1 MTIRSMTGFAQVKGQ
16 VNGQLGFTLS
26 LKSVNHRFLDVH
38 FRLPSDSDDLEMK
51 LRRRL
56 KEKLARGH
64 VELTLNIERAVSEDF
79 SLNRQLVGG
88 YLAAYRAAAQEFGL
102 ADPPDL
108 NVILRMPGALES
120 AALPADG
127 EMDTA
132 VLSRLEGVGDGVLPF
147 SFVDG
152 ALAHGHAG
160 GAKRR
165 NLVELGALR
174 NGELEISLLLE
185 EGGRRIRVILNG
197 IFLADHQLVSVGLE
211 HQEAQWH
218 FDGFRI
224 GGRLIHGDVDGGCPR
239 HERLVKEHATI
250 HGADQHGALADGR
263 KIKVVAA
270 VRVGFGVGHDLHASL
285 QLDEQHIH
293 AGGDFVA
300 VRAVVDDACNRSGV
314 RGGCGE
320 Q

>member
-1 MTIRSMTGFAQVKGQ
+1 MPIRSMTGFAQVKGQ

-132 VLSRLEGVGDGVLPF
+132 VLSRLEEALSRLNSMREEEGRGTERELRERMAHVQQAREGVERHRKAMLQTYAEKLKSRMQELIGGQLDPERILQEAALL
-147 SFVDG
+147 VDRSDIQEELVRLDAHVKHFLG
-152 ALAHGHAG
+152 MLDQGGEVGKKLDFLLQEMNREANTLLSKTSGLAGEAL
-160 GAKRR
+160 
-165 NLVELGALR
+165 NITELGLSMKADIEKAR
-174 NGELEISLLLE
+174 EQVQNLE
-185 EGGRRIRVILNG
+185 
-197 IFLADHQLVSVGLE
+197 
-211 HQEAQWH
+211 
-218 FDGFRI
+218 
-224 GGRLIHGDVDGGCPR
+224 
-239 HERLVKEHATI
+239 
-250 HGADQHGALADGR
+250 
-263 KIKVVAA
+263 
-270 VRVGFGVGHDLHASL
+270 
-285 QLDEQHIH
+285 
-293 AGGDFVA
+293 
-300 VRAVVDDACNRSGV
+300 
-314 RGGCGE
+314 
-320 Q
+320 